1 VTVLWT
7 GLLTYI
13 LMWFMK
19 TYVGIDVSP
28 ECEEK
33 GLDIVQIG
41 EQAYDEILAPIL
53 DLGLDVLTAKL
64 IDAAQSGDLTRTK
77 LYVQG
82 GAKPELGDYDGR
94 TPLHLAAAGGHI
106 EIMKFLRMQHGVN
119 IHAVDRYG
127 NTPLHDAIENNHK
140 ETVRWLKAQ
149 GAVMTADSGYV
160 KDRDILQ
167 AAAEGNV
174 EELKWRI
181 KTDANVVNSEDYDRR
196 TALHVSSSEG
206 HQAIVR
212 ELLRNGANVH
222 AVDRWGLTAYQ
233 CAIKGKHQYV
243 FFYLIFVI

>member
-1 VTVLWT
+1 
-7 GLLTYI
+7 
-13 LMWFMK
+13 
-19 TYVGIDVSP
+19 
-28 ECEEK
+28 
-33 GLDIVQIG
+33 
-41 EQAYDEILAPIL
+41 
-53 DLGLDVLTAKL
+53 
-64 IDAAQSGDLTRTK
+64 
-77 LYVQG
+77 
-82 GAKPELGDYDGR
+82 
-94 TPLHLAAAGGHI
+94 
-106 EIMKFLRMQHGVN
+106 MKFLRMQHGVN

-181 KTDANVVNSEDYDRR
+181 KTDANVVNAEDYDRR